1 MDQKMKQAR
10 KEYVKPAVKRIKIED
25 KRVVAMAACKTGPN
39 ERVCLDEF
47 GAQGFDYG
55 S

>member
-1 MDQKMKQAR
+1 MDQSSNKSRQGY
-10 KEYVKPAVKRIKIED
+10 EKPVVKRIKLED

-39 ERVCLDEF
+39 DRPCLDEF